1 MEQQSSVMD
10 QYYIS
15 GIWRS
20 AINDQSSI
28 TNVMLHQSS
37 ANKTFGRGKKTSIQ
51 KVIQLLRSGTANI
64 YTIEWSYKFR
74 EWQKGIQV
82 DFEIIDDVEHLR
94 TKRDNKVFDNLGDLL
109 PMKVLSAT
117 SGVKELSV

>member
-1 MEQQSSVMD
+1 MD

-94 TKRDNKVFDNLGDLL
+94 TKRDNKLFDNLGDLL

-117 SGVKELSV
+117 SAVKELSV

>member
-94 TKRDNKVFDNLGDLL
+94 TKRDNKLFDNLGDLL

-117 SGVKELSV
+117 SAVKELSV

>member
-82 DFEIIDDVEHLR
+82 DFEIIDDVELLR

-117 SGVKELSV
+117 SAVKELSV

>member
-117 SGVKELSV
+117 SAVKELSV

>member
-1 MEQQSSVMD
+1 MEQQLSVMD

-28 TNVMLHQSS
+28 TNVMLHQSN
-37 ANKTFGRGKKTSIQ
+37 ANKTFSRGKKTSIQ

-82 DFEIIDDVEHLR
+82 DFEIIDDVELLR
-94 TKRDNKVFDNLGDLL
+94 TKRDNKLFDNLGDLL

-117 SGVKELSV
+117 SAVKELSV